1 MSDEAEWITYFPR
14 GDNPVEMPT
23 SGYVEF
29 IDTWDDSVRHMM
41 DMTYDTVER
50 NLMWNRAA
58 PRCVAKFR
66 YISEKKFLKNR
77 VEYYVRQNEKLVK
90 QVQETRAA
98 IDKDT
103 ARIAELGD

>member
-1 MSDEAEWITYFPR
+1 MSDTEGWIQYFPR

-29 IDTWDDSVRHMM
+29 IDTFDDSVRHMM
-41 DMTYDTVER
+41 DMTPNTMER

-66 YISEKKFLKNR
+66 YIDEKKFLKGR

-90 QVQETRAA
+90 QIQEIRVA

-103 ARIAELGD
+103 TRLAELGD